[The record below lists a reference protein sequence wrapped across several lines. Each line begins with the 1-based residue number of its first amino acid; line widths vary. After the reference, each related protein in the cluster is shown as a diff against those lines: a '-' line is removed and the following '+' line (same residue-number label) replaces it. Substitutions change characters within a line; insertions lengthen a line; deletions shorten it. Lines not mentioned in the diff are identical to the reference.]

1 MWFKIGSPK
10 IYKDVFESV
19 LFLFIYLSC
28 SQKLAKSSMDYRHF
42 GCITKLTIG
51 SQMSRKVPSCDF
63 HPLSDE

>member
-1 MWFKIGSPK
+1 MCS
-10 IYKDVFESV
+10 ESV
-19 LFLFIYLSC
+19 VLKYLSC

-42 GCITKLTIG
+42 GYVTKLTPKKPIG